1 MSKPLNIGTDG
12 SAIGNPGPT
21 GWAWVAED
29 GRYETGGLPRSTNN
43 VAELTAIQR
52 AVAAHP
58 ETSLLISTD
67 SQYAMNCIVQ
77 WGPNWI
83 KRGDTSKANFELIV
97 SIIESIRARPAGAAV
112 EIQWVRS
119 HQEDNRYPLN
129 TAADELAN
137 AAGNRSKRREEPA
150 LSGVHQIDWERRE
163 VAASSPAK
171 GGKKGSPWQNQGQIG
186 KAHGMTARQVGV
198 VLEKAGLKSGSVGTQ
213 KAYDEGYAQPFT
225 MKDGTNIARWS
236 PVKFASLV
244 SD

>member
-1 MSKPLNIGTDG
+1 MSDRLHIGTDG

-29 GRYETGGLPRSTNN
+29 GRFETGGLPRSTNN

-67 SQYAMNCIVQ
+67 SQYAMNCIAK

-83 KRGDTSKANFELIV
+83 KRGDSSKANFELIV
-97 SIIESIRARPAGAAV
+97 SIIESIRARPAGAEV
-112 EIQWVRS
+112 GIQWVRS

-137 AAGNRSKRREEPA
+137 AAGNRSKRREDPVS
-150 LSGVHQIDWERRE
+150 SGVHVIDWERRE
-163 VAASSPAK
+163 VPVSTKPSK
-171 GGKKGSPWQNQGQIG
+171 SKKSSPWQNQGQIG
-186 KAHGMTARQVGV
+186 KAHGMTARQVGM
-198 VLEKAGLKSGSVGTQ
+198 VLEKAGLKVGSEGTQ
-213 KAYDEGYAQPFT
+213 RAYDEGFAQPFT
-225 MKDGTNIARWS
+225 MKDGTKIARWS
-236 PVKFASLV
+236 PSKFASLV
-244 SD
+244 PD